1 MEVAERRPWGPQQ
14 DQVSPHKASTT
25 HPISHQFCELIST
38 MTLVLK
44 LTRGNPIKSPKGS
57 VLYFSH
63 TGQ

>member
-57 VLYFSH
+57 VL
-63 TGQ
+63 